1 MVPQSQIGFID
12 FIVSPTLGVAGE
24 AVALILAN
32 KRDQERPW
40 TDILA
45 ANKARWQA
53 KVTTLQRKSHL
64 CIPFLRI
71 ARPQSQFSHS

>member
-53 KVTTLQRKSHL
+53 KVTRAHTECTRTTL
-64 CIPFLRI
+64 
-71 ARPQSQFSHS
+71 